1 VCGIA
6 CRSRPAQIPEK
17 RGRLIFLQQYRGVR
31 CFIYTDFVPRFP
43 VHTIRSIGLARGYF
57 SFPLCYPRAAAI
69 ADVHAGEI
77 SRPLPSTAHHGL
89 LRNLGAHLHPLPHP
103 PSSAVPSVIDVPLGA
118 PATVKRQRPL
128 STWGVYADASSA
140 PPAKATRGCSR
151 NVDAVNSICILGY
164 G

>member
-1 VCGIA
+1 
-6 CRSRPAQIPEK
+6 
-17 RGRLIFLQQYRGVR
+17 LQQYRGKRMLHIHRFCSMRLVR
-31 CFIYTDFVPRFP
+31 S
-43 VHTIRSIGLARGYF
+43 IRSIGLAHGYF
-57 SFPLCYPRAAAI
+57 SFPLCYPHTAAV
-69 ADVHAGEI
+69 ADLHAGEI